1 MARSGIDKPY
11 KCRIGYILD
20 TILEKA
26 NNTQKKLI
34 FPSNFH
40 RRTYSL
46 VTSHDF
52 LFFITEKFLKFCDK
66 TYRKLHNIIT
76 LLYRVYSALRKLQ
89 KVRMGVEYSSLCR
102 CLELCHPGNSHHDF
116 LPQVGKD
123 SILHYLCGVHPFLPN
138 RDFAFSNRSIINA
151 VKASGS

>member
-1 MARSGIDKPY
+1 MTSQIIPDHTNKLKFSRKVLQPTLFFVKSLSIEALNSQCLSESRSYFYTWRAAVLANPTNAESGIF
-11 KCRIGYILD
+11 
-20 TILEKA
+20 LEKA

-66 TYRKLHNIIT
+66 TYRKLHCYT
-76 LLYRVYSALRKLQ
+76 L
-89 KVRMGVEYSSLCR
+89 G
-102 CLELCHPGNSHHDF
+102 LELLTP
-116 LPQVGKD
+116 
-123 SILHYLCGVHPFLPN
+123 
-138 RDFAFSNRSIINA
+138 
-151 VKASGS
+151 